1 MIVPL
6 SGDLLAQERAAHQPK
21 TSNVVPVASPSSH
34 DGIDAQL
41 EVHAHGHGP
50 GTAPDHVYEANMAW
64 WRYSVRRFLAA
75 NLHYESRWIAAM
87 QVSSFLAATL
97 FEVLL
102 SVISR

>member
-1 MIVPL
+1 MPL